1 MKSQL
6 IYKCLVFA
14 VFVVLSACSE
24 DKIEDGV
31 TGTLTGLVVSSGDN
45 APLANVKIST
55 QPITSTVFTDNAGL
69 FEITNVPVGDY
80 AVQAELDGFVV
91 EFEAAVIAA
100 DRESNV
106 IFELSREVLDNNSPN
121 TPVAISPANNATDLP
136 LSLEFVWSGG
146 DPDEDDTVTYTISLQ
161 NDQNDEV
168 LELQTVSDT
177 TLTVN
182 SGLMFSTQ
190 YFWQI
195 SADDGVNPP
204 VLSAINSFETTA
216 IPNAEYL
223 FVRKVGSN
231 NVIYG
236 ADLDGN
242 LIQLTSEATNSWRP
256 RKNSAIGKIAYLQ
269 SVGGQTQLFVMDED
283 GSNKQQL
290 TFGIPVSGFDLNEVD
305 IAWEPNGAS
314 ILFPTLSGARR
325 VSLSTAGTG
334 VTTSFYEPAPGLIVT
349 EIAWSEFNDI
359 IALKLND
366 IEGYNVSII
375 TVDLDGNLIDT
386 IFEGQPGAAGGLDLN
401 IDGSKV
407 LYWYDTSGLE
417 LPSYLPQDA
426 RLFIYDSTTDTTTE
440 LETGVTDGFIN
451 IDPRFGPNE
460 NDVYFTQKGR
470 ISTATPSIFVYDTSL
485 PAENA
490 ELLLSNA
497 NMIDY
502 EE

>member
-100 DRESNV
+100 NGESNV

-161 NDQNDEV
+161 NDQNDEI

-204 VLSAINSFETTA
+204 VLSAINNFETTA

-269 SVGGQTQLFVMDED
+269 SVGGQTQLFIMDED
-283 GSNKQQL
+283 GGNKQQL
-290 TFGIPVSGFDLNEVD
+290 TFAVPVSGFDLNEVD
-305 IAWEPNGAS
+305 FAWEPNGGS
-314 ILFPTLSGARR
+314 ILFPTLSGVRQIQ
-325 VSLSTAGTG
+325 VSSGP
-334 VTTSFYEPAPGLIVT
+334 VTSSFYDPGPGLIVT
-349 EIAWSEFNDI
+349 EIAWSAFNDVI
-359 IALKLND
+359 VLKIND

-375 TVDLDGNLIDT
+375 TVDIDGNLIDT
-386 IFEGQPGAAGGLDLN
+386 IFSGQPGAAGGLDVN
-401 IDGSKV
+401 IDGTQV
-407 LYWYDTSGLE
+407 LYWYDVSGAE
-417 LPSYLPQDA
+417 LPAYLPQDA
-426 RLFIYDSTTDTTTE
+426 RLFIYDSTTDLATE
-440 LETGVTDGFIN
+440 LETGVTEGFIN

-460 NDVYFTQKGR
+460 NDVYYTQKGR
-470 ISTATPSIFVYDTSL
+470 SSTATPSIFVYNTSL
-485 PAENA
+485 PAENG
-490 ELLLSNA
+490 EVLLSNA

>member
-1 MKSQL
+1 MKSQF

-69 FEITNVPVGDY
+69 FEIANVPVGDY

-121 TPVAISPANNATDLP
+121 TPVAISPANNTTDLP

-161 NDQNDEV
+161 NDQNDEI

-242 LIQLTSEATNSWRP
+242 FIQLTSEATNSWRP

-283 GSNKQQL
+283 GGNKQQL

-325 VSLSTAGTG
+325 VLLSTAGTG
-334 VTTSFYEPAPGLIVT
+334 VTTSFYEPAPGLVVT
-349 EIAWSEFNDI
+349 EIAWSEFNDV

-375 TVDLDGNLIDT
+375 TVDLDGNLIET

-417 LPSYLPQDA
+417 LPAYLPQDA
-426 RLFIYDSTTDTTTE
+426 RLFIYNSTTDTTAE
-440 LETGVTDGFIN
+440 LVTGVTEGFIN

-470 ISTATPSIFVYDTSL
+470 VSTATPSIFVYDTSL